1 MNSTTDSSGQSVLTM
16 LQTLTYNVTVTSGAI
31 TNVYTINPQDSSYQ
45 LKLIAPAVAGTD
57 EYTCVLSNGNTWT
70 GAYNN
75 INTDPYNLT
84 LMFSYEDTCGLTNS
98 LTYYVYDRGTDNAYQ
113 NVLAY
118 TNTVSPVTSNIYK
131 LNVTVANTRGEN
143 YVWYENYTRSV

>member
-1 MNSTTDSSGQSVLTM
+1 
-16 LQTLTYNVTVTSGAI
+16 
-31 TNVYTINPQDSSYQ
+31 
-45 LKLIAPAVAGTD
+45 
-57 EYTCVLSNGNTWT
+57 
-70 GAYNN
+70 
-75 INTDPYNLT
+75 
-84 LMFSYEDTCGLTNS
+84 MFSYEDTCGLTNS